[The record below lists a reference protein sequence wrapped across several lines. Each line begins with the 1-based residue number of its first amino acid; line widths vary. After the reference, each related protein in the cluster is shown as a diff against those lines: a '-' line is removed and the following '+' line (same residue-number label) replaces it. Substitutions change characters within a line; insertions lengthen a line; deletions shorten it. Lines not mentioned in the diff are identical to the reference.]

1 MAGLPGGCNP
11 ADVLYKLAHGRGIKA
26 PEFVQLSEE
35 GPPHAKTFTWHCS
48 FLEVKKGKRW
58 VVYTFS
64 WSNFFLF
71 RSALSQSQLK

>member
-48 FLEVKKGKRW
+48 FLEVKNKEGEKMGS
-58 VVYTFS
+58 VY
-64 WSNFFLF
+64 FLVGRISF
-71 RSALSQSQLK
+71 YQGQT